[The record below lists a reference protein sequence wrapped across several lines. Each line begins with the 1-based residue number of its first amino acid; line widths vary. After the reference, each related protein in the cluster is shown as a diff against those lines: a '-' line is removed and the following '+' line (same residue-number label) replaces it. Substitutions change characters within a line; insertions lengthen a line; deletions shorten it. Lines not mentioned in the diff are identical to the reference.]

1 MTSMY
6 SDHAFQQN
14 QASSDEMALVRDMIS
29 WAKGPDNLPEI
40 KPGQQVT
47 LTLTV
52 KNNMANDASS
62 IKLLIYNPDRATL
75 LSEQTVNI
83 SIPAGQS
90 ATIPVTYTT
99 AQNSDL
105 GIYHIDYILYDSSGT
120 IIQPQAETDSGRFV
134 VSNPLQSPAQ
144 VPQLTFS
151 IQSDAED
158 YIAGSTVNLTINA
171 FNNSDVERTVIA
183 KVFDFFI
190 FPVRTETLIVP
201 AKGSS
206 SFTYL
211 KIAQPERFWGSFSW
225 GILRV
230 TFHENDKYL
239 GTSIKAYRVY
249 SPTPGLAVK
258 TEKTIYAKGETVTIS
273 ASVKNND
280 PLSWQ
285 PLVRIN
291 VQDPNYKIVFVDEK
305 IVPLSPYWTG
315 SVVSSFILPMTLMTG
330 NYLIGGSVSSSFSY
344 AYTRFEIPQSQ
355 ISVAPNLPFPFLP
368 GTNTIPFTITNTGK
382 INVSSG
388 TIDLSLKDPDG
399 SIVYSANQPF
409 GLAVGESKTI
419 DIPISIRSLKFGYY
433 TLTYSQSDETR
444 TGNPTIITIPNT
456 TNVALSLDKP
466 SYRITGGGE
475 SLIRIDEYR

>member
-1 MTSMY
+1 M
-6 SDHAFQQN
+6 
-14 QASSDEMALVRDMIS
+14 
-29 WAKGPDNLPEI
+29 
-40 KPGQQVT
+40 
-47 LTLTV
+47 
-52 KNNMANDASS
+52 
-62 IKLLIYNPDRATL
+62 
-75 LSEQTVNI
+75 
-83 SIPAGQS
+83 
-90 ATIPVTYTT
+90 
-99 AQNSDL
+99 
-105 GIYHIDYILYDSSGT
+105 
-120 IIQPQAETDSGRFV
+120 
-134 VSNPLQSPAQ
+134 
-144 VPQLTFS
+144 
-151 IQSDAED
+151 
-158 YIAGSTVNLTINA
+158 
-171 FNNSDVERTVIA
+171 
-183 KVFDFFI
+183 
-190 FPVRTETLIVP
+190 P

-456 TNVALSLDKP
+456 TNVALSLNKP
-466 SYRITGGGE
+466 SYRIRE
-475 SLIRIDEYR
+475 VANLSLELINIGKFNLDEILVTVSVADANYTDSKTVSLAVNANVTLLNFAIPIPQTITAGQHHIDVTVALSSGPSFTKSGMFTVPDSALAIEFSGTDPTLRAGDSVNLR